1 MQFFAISLDVDW
13 IALSFVR
20 FAQDLIDLKKII
32 DEHSEHKIPIIAK
45 IEKPEA
51 VENID
56 KIVAYCDGLMVARGD
71 LGVEVPAQ
79 EVPLI
84 QKQLVLRA
92 KKARIPV
99 IIATQM
105 METMITSLTPT
116 RAEVNDVANSVMDGA
131 DAVMLSGRNF
141 CRKLSSTDHDSEVS
155 CNGILFF
162 GTQDLPI
169 ITIPKDQERK
179 FNTLYEVFEDEF
191 KTPDKIQGDML
202 QMLLK
207 RLIIICTRLAK
218 EQLIVKKLDNE
229 QIDVVRK
236 FNVLVDTHY
245 KSKRKVS
252 DYADLLFKS
261 PKTLSNLFALYNQKS
276 PQQIIL
282 ERLALEAKR
291 LIRFSNKQNQ
301 EIAYELGFNDPAH
314 FSRFF
319 KKMTNYSPTQY
330 REIGPISA

>member
-1 MQFFAISLDVDW
+1 MKFEFHDTKIGSLFGFTDD
-13 IALSFVR
+13 I
-20 FAQDLIDLKKII
+20 KKNENLFSNKSGNINI
-32 DEHSEHKIPIIAK
+32 LWNRNNET
-45 IEKPEA
+45 IEIE
-51 VENID
+51 I
-56 KIVAYCDGLMVARGD
+56 DGLSI
-71 LGVEVPAQ
+71 
-79 EVPLI
+79 PLMPN
-84 QKQLVLRA
+84 QLVTTTYLQHVTYR
-92 KKARIPV
+92 V
-99 IIATQM
+99 TQLP
-105 METMITSLTPT
+105 LTAFLFN
-116 RAEVNDVANSVMDGA
+116 REFYCIN
-131 DAVMLSGRNF
+131 
-141 CRKLSSTDHDSEVS
+141 DHDSEVS

-169 ITIPKDQERK
+169 ITIPQEQERK

-191 KTPDKIQGDML
+191 STPDKIQGDML

-218 EQLIVKKLDNE
+218 EQHIVKELDNE

-245 KSKRKVS
+245 KTKRKVS
-252 DYADLLFKS
+252 DYAELLFKS
-261 PKTLSNLFALYNQKS
+261 PKTLSNLFAIYNQRS

-291 LIRFSNKQNQ
+291 LMTFSDKQNQ

-319 KKMTNYSPTQY
+319 KKMTGHSPSQY
-330 REIGPISA
+330 RILETISA

>member
-1 MQFFAISLDVDW
+1 MKYEFHDRNLGSLFAFTDDIKSNDNRFSVNTSNIIILWNRKIKATQFEV
-13 IALSFVR
+13 
-20 FAQDLIDLKKII
+20 
-32 DEHSEHKIPIIAK
+32 
-45 IEKPEA
+45 
-51 VENID
+51 
-56 KIVAYCDGLMVARGD
+56 DGLTIE
-71 LGVEVPAQ
+71 LLPNQ
-79 EVPLI
+79 LITTTYLQQISYKKTKVPLTAFLFNREFYCI
-84 QKQLVLRA
+84 
-92 KKARIPV
+92 
-99 IIATQM
+99 
-105 METMITSLTPT
+105 S
-116 RAEVNDVANSVMDGA
+116 
-131 DAVMLSGRNF
+131 
-141 CRKLSSTDHDSEVS
+141 DHDSEVS

-179 FNTLYEVFEDEF
+179 FNTLFEVFQDEF
-191 KTPDKIQGDML
+191 TTPDKIQGDML

-236 FNVLVDTHY
+236 FNVLVDMHY
-245 KSKRKVS
+245 KTKRKVS

-261 PKTLSNLFALYNQKS
+261 PKTLSNIFAIYNQKS

-282 ERLALEAKR
+282 ERLVLEAKR
-291 LIRFSNKQNQ
+291 LIRFTDKQNQ

-319 KKMTNYSPTQY
+319 KKMTDFSPSHY
-330 REIGPISA
+330 RENIDIQV

>member
-1 MQFFAISLDVDW
+1 MKFEFHD
-13 IALSFVR
+13 
-20 FAQDLIDLKKII
+20 
-32 DEHSEHKIPIIAK
+32 HKIGSLFGFTDDIKTHANQFSIASGT
-45 IEKPEA
+45 IHILWNRNTAP
-51 VENID
+51 VQLR
-56 KIVAYCDGLMVARGD
+56 VDGLTIELLPNQLLTTTYLHHVSYENTE
-71 LGVEVPAQ
+71 L
-79 EVPLI
+79 PLTAFLFNREFYCI
-84 QKQLVLRA
+84 
-92 KKARIPV
+92 
-99 IIATQM
+99 
-105 METMITSLTPT
+105 S
-116 RAEVNDVANSVMDGA
+116 
-131 DAVMLSGRNF
+131 
-141 CRKLSSTDHDSEVS
+141 DHDSEVS

-169 ITIPKDQERK
+169 ISVPKEQERK

-191 KTPDKIQGDML
+191 STPDKIQGDML

-218 EQLIVKKLDNE
+218 EQHIVQKLDNE

-245 KSKRKVS
+245 KTKRKVG
-252 DYADLLFKS
+252 DYAEMLFKS
-261 PKTLSNLFALYNQKS
+261 PKTLSNLFAIYNQKS

-291 LIRFSNKQNQ
+291 LMTFTDKQNQ

-319 KKMTNYSPTQY
+319 KKMTRLSPTEY
-330 REIGPISA
+330 REKTLISH

>member
-1 MQFFAISLDVDW
+1 MKFEFHNNKIGSLFAFTDDI
-13 IALSFVR
+13 
-20 FAQDLIDLKKII
+20 KGN
-32 DEHSEHKIPIIAK
+32 
-45 IEKPEA
+45 
-51 VENID
+51 ENGFSVNTGNIT
-56 KIVAYCDGLMVARGD
+56 ILWNRNESTTELEVDGLTIELLPNQIMTTTY
-71 LGVEVPAQ
+71 LQ
-79 EVPLI
+79 QISFKNTNLPLTAFLFNREFYCI
-84 QKQLVLRA
+84 
-92 KKARIPV
+92 
-99 IIATQM
+99 
-105 METMITSLTPT
+105 S
-116 RAEVNDVANSVMDGA
+116 
-131 DAVMLSGRNF
+131 
-141 CRKLSSTDHDSEVS
+141 DHDSEVS

-169 ITIPKDQERK
+169 ITIPRDQERK
-179 FNTLYEVFEDEF
+179 FNSLYEVFEDEF
-191 KTPDKIQGDML
+191 ATPDKIQGDML

-218 EQLIVKKLDNE
+218 EQLIVKKLDND

-245 KSKRKVS
+245 KTKRKVS

-261 PKTLSNLFALYNQKS
+261 PKTLSNLFALYNQRS

-291 LIRFSNKQNQ
+291 LIRFTDKQNQ

-319 KKMTNYSPTQY
+319 KRMTNHSPTQY
-330 REIGPISA
+330 RKMNPISQ

>member
-1 MQFFAISLDVDW
+1 MKFEFYDNKLGSLFAFTDDIKSNEN
-13 IALSFVR
+13 SFSVTTGNITILWNR
-20 FAQDLIDLKKII
+20 N
-32 DEHSEHKIPIIAK
+32 
-45 IEKPEA
+45 EA
-51 VENID
+51 ATELEV
-56 KIVAYCDGLMVARGD
+56 DGLCIR
-71 LGVEVPAQ
+71 LLPNQ
-79 EVPLI
+79 LI
-84 QKQLVLRA
+84 TTTYLQH
-92 KKARIPV
+92 ISY
-99 IIATQM
+99 
-105 METMITSLTPT
+105 ENTSLPLTAFLFN
-116 RAEVNDVANSVMDGA
+116 REFYCIS
-131 DAVMLSGRNF
+131 
-141 CRKLSSTDHDSEVS
+141 DHDSEVS

-169 ITIPKDQERK
+169 ITIPKDQQRK

-191 KTPDKIQGDML
+191 TTPDKIQGDML

-245 KSKRKVS
+245 KTKRKVS

-291 LIRFSNKQNQ
+291 LIRFTNKQNQ
-301 EIAYELGFNDPAH
+301 EIAYDLGFNDPAH

-319 KKMTNYSPTQY
+319 KKMTSFSPTQY
-330 REIGPISA
+330 RESQSISA